1 MMPGI
6 NNRKY
11 DNIQTKKNRMEL
23 GRTKPGTTV
32 QGQIV
37 EHPE

>member
-1 MMPGI
+1 MFGVS
-6 NNRKY
+6 NRKY
-11 DNIQTKKNRMEL
+11 ENIQNKNNL